1 MKNVTTLEQLR
12 DTLKN
17 ALKQAPLEALEIR
30 EYHEAEDVVT
40 RMREKGVP
48 EREIIKHACQVY
60 ADGEYLFDVS
70 THSSANACAVNFK
83 KLVKALAIIQDEAE
97 KAAPELVE
105 DSSDLGKKGLIAF
118 DVEDASRRPALIR
131 AVVDAVDAVA
141 PELVIKT
148 NTEGTKGIVFTF
160 WHKTTYAPFE
170 VLDIVQEVAASL
182 GYPTPRAR
190 VGNNLAPRPH
200 KAPHN
205 TAYECLIR
213 HGYRVECF
221 RKPLPNQP
229 RGVPCRRI
237 ISPEGVEVMTHGA
250 WNFVTVDAYCEDHKL
265 TRAGVEE

>member
-12 DTLKN
+12 ETLNN
-17 ALKQAPLEALEIR
+17 ALKKAPVTELEIR
-30 EYHEAEDVVT
+30 EFHESEEVIA
-40 RMREKGVP
+40 RMRDNNVP
-48 EREIIKHACQVY
+48 EREIVKHAVQVFS
-60 ADGEYLFDVS
+60 ADGYMFDVS
-70 THSSANACAVNFK
+70 THRTAKACEANAK
-83 KLVKALAIIQDEAE
+83 KLVKALAILQEEALKE
-97 KAAPELVE
+97 EPSLVE
-105 DSSDLGKKGLIAF
+105 DRSDLGKKGLIAF
-118 DVEDASRRPALIR
+118 DVEDVSRRVELIR

-160 WHKTTYAPFE
+160 WHKTTYAPFD

-200 KAPHN
+200 TAPRN
-205 TAYECLIR
+205 SAYECLIR

-221 RKPLPNQP
+221 GLALGGNRP
-229 RGVPCRRI
+229 RVPYRRI

-250 WNFVTVDAYCEDHKL
+250 WNFVLVDAYCEDHNL
-265 TRAGVEE
+265 MRSEVAE